1 VIQTDDQM
9 LLAQQCI
16 ANLRRILLEARKVHS
31 RQDYAPMPSQSCSK
45 SSNASRR
52 SSSISGETWNR
63 GSRASVA
70 RANRVQPSN
79 SRRRNWWQSPLC
91 SHYFAAAIEST
102 WIVFVFA
109 SSVPV
114 TVTFLAAN
122 FSGVFWSLNA

>member
-1 VIQTDDQM
+1 MAEPV
-9 LLAQQCI
+9 
-16 ANLRRILLEARKVHS
+16 LLEIQQREQEIFEYL
-31 RQDYAPMPSQSCSK
+31 R
-45 SSNASRR
+45 
-52 SSSISGETWNR
+52 ETWNR